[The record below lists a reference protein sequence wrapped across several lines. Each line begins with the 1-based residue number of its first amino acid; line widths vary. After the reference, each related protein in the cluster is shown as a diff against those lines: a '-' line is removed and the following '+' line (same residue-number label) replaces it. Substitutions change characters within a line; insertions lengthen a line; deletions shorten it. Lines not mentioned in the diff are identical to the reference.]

1 MLAMPATTRPCHR
14 VRFAAA
20 VLLAVTTTGLTV
32 PGVAVTPLNV
42 RLAAASR
49 NDLVDRLQAVELPAV
64 AHNSILLGLA
74 GVLGSGNEP
83 LRYVYSPPAAHLPH
97 VTAASTV
104 DANGCRAVVLNG
116 TYPQS
121 DNANVLVE
129 GTYCLAQGQEWHA
142 TAQVVTRLRR

>member
-20 VLLAVTTTGLTV
+20 VLLAATTTGLTV

-74 GVLGSGNEP
+74 AVFWDPAMSRFVTS
-83 LRYVYSPPAAHLPH
+83 LRRRLTCRTSPPPRPW
-97 VTAASTV
+97 TRTV
-104 DANGCRAVVLNG
+104 AV
-116 TYPQS
+116 PS
-121 DNANVLVE
+121 
-129 GTYCLAQGQEWHA
+129 C
-142 TAQVVTRLRR
+142 